1 MSWTQLRKAVCEK
14 TGMREKDVN
23 VLLRAW
29 LNSMK
34 EALARGEEVHL
45 SRLGTFWMQ
54 KTAPR
59 KSVDIST
66 GEEILIG
73 ESERLSFAMSAGL
86 REQVN
91 AVKSPRLIAENDP
104 LRKLGEQANEIID
117 ILADLGQEPNTSAA
131 HTEEEPEMPEEPES
145 PKELEIPESP
155 ENPEEPEEPESPE
168 EPEIPESP
176 ENPEEPEIPEMPEEP
191 EMPEKPESLE
201 EPEIPEMPEIPES
214 PEKPEIPESPRIPE
228 EPEKKERHTTV
239 EKKRPL
245 WVTAL
250 LTLIVFLL
258 LLLFGVLFF
267 QRQLVKWVDMLHE
280 KTELT
285 EKHHSPK
292 KPASTTLPTTAE
304 STATAQETAAT
315 PKAETQEPELKG
327 TAIKEVEVH
336 KAETQ
341 QTEAKKAEAKKAEAT
356 EAVAAKPAKAE
367 QPAQT
372 AKAEK
377 AWDGYI
383 ETVKLAEGSRLAL
396 LADRYYGERELWVY
410 IFEANRDRIKH
421 PNDVPVGTEIR
432 IPRLKAAYSDLSK
445 PENRAR
451 VEQMAQEYLNL

>member
-59 KSVDIST
+59 KSVDVTT

-91 AVKSPRLIAENDP
+91 AVKSPRLIAGNDP
-104 LRKLGEQANEIID
+104 IRKLGEQANEIID

-168 EPEIPESP
+168 EPEK
-176 ENPEEPEIPEMPEEP
+176 
-191 EMPEKPESLE
+191 PEK
-201 EPEIPEMPEIPES
+201 
-214 PEKPEIPESPRIPE
+214 PE

-292 KPASTTLPTTAE
+292 QPASTTIPTTTE
-304 STATAQETAAT
+304 STTTAQETAG
-315 PKAETQEPELKG
+315 TQEPELKA

-336 KAETQ
+336 KAEAQ
-341 QTEAKKAEAKKAEAT
+341 QTEAKKAETKKAEAT
-356 EAVAAKPAKAE
+356 EAVAAKPAKTE
-367 QPAQT
+367 QPAKT
-372 AKAEK
+372 AKDEK

-383 ETVKLAEGSRLAL
+383 KTVKLAEGSRLAL

-410 IFEANRDRIKH
+410 IFEANRDHIKH
-421 PNDVPVGTEIR
+421 PNDVPIGTEIR

>member
-1 MSWTQLRKAVCEK
+1 MSWAQLRKAVREK

-104 LRKLGEQANEIID
+104 IRKLGEQANEIID

-131 HTEEEPEMPEEPES
+131 HTEEEPE
-145 PKELEIPESP
+145 
-155 ENPEEPEEPESPE
+155 EPESPE
-168 EPEIPESP
+168 
-176 ENPEEPEIPEMPEEP
+176 
-191 EMPEKPESLE
+191 
-201 EPEIPEMPEIPES
+201 
-214 PEKPEIPESPRIPE
+214 IPE
-228 EPEKKERHTTV
+228 EPEKKEKHTTV

-292 KPASTTLPTTAE
+292 KPASTTIPTTAE

-315 PKAETQEPELKG
+315 PKAGTQESELKE

-336 KAETQ
+336 KAEAQ
-341 QTEAKKAEAKKAEAT
+341 QAESQEAEVKKAEST
-356 EAVAAKPAKAE
+356 EAVAAKPAKVE

-421 PNDVPVGTEIR
+421 PNDVPIGTEIR

-445 PENRAR
+445 PENHAR

>member
-59 KSVDIST
+59 KSVDVTT

-91 AVKSPRLIAENDP
+91 AVKSPRLIAGNDP
-104 LRKLGEQANEIID
+104 IRKLGEQANEIID

-131 HTEEEPEMPEEPES
+131 HTEEEPEMPES
-145 PKELEIPESP
+145 L
-155 ENPEEPEEPESPE
+155 EEPEEPEMPEELEEPEMPESPEEPEMPKSPE
-168 EPEIPESP
+168 EPEIPESL
-176 ENPEEPEIPEMPEEP
+176 EEPEISESQEKPEIPET
-191 EMPEKPESLE
+191 PEKPESLKE
-201 EPEIPEMPEIPES
+201 PESPEEPEKEPEIPE
-214 PEKPEIPESPRIPE
+214 KPE
-228 EPEKKERHTTV
+228 EPEKKEKHTTV

-292 KPASTTLPTTAE
+292 KPASTTIPTTTE
-304 STATAQETAAT
+304 STTTAQETAAT
-315 PKAETQEPELKG
+315 PKAGTQEPELKG

-336 KAETQ
+336 KAEAQ
-341 QTEAKKAEAKKAEAT
+341 KAESQEAEVKKAEST

-421 PNDVPVGTEIR
+421 PNDVPIGTEIR

>member
-59 KSVDIST
+59 KSVDVTT
-66 GEEILIG
+66 GEEILIS

-91 AVKSPRLIAENDP
+91 AVKSPRLIAGNDP
-104 LRKLGEQANEIID
+104 IRKLGEQANEIID

-131 HTEEEPEMPEEPES
+131 HTEEEPE
-145 PKELEIPESP
+145 SP
-155 ENPEEPEEPESPE
+155 EIPEEPEEPEEPETPE
-168 EPEIPESP
+168 E
-176 ENPEEPEIPEMPEEP
+176 PEEPEIPEMPETP
-191 EMPEKPESLE
+191 E
-201 EPEIPEMPEIPES
+201 EPESPKEPEILEKPES
-214 PEKPEIPESPRIPE
+214 PEKPEKPE

-292 KPASTTLPTTAE
+292 QPANTTIPTTTE

-315 PKAETQEPELKG
+315 PKAGTQEPELKE
-327 TAIKEVEVH
+327 TAIKEAEV
-336 KAETQ
+336 
-341 QTEAKKAEAKKAEAT
+341 KKAEST
-356 EAVAAKPAKAE
+356 EAVAAKPAKVE

-383 ETVKLAEGSRLAL
+383 GTVKLAEGSRLAL

-421 PNDVPVGTEIR
+421 PNDVPIGTEIR

>member
-59 KSVDIST
+59 KSVDVTT
-66 GEEILIG
+66 GEEILIS

-91 AVKSPRLIAENDP
+91 AVKSPRLIAGNDP
-104 LRKLGEQANEIID
+104 IRKLGEQANEIID

-131 HTEEEPEMPEEPES
+131 HTEEEPEMPEEPE
-145 PKELEIPESP
+145 
-155 ENPEEPEEPESPE
+155 
-168 EPEIPESP
+168 
-176 ENPEEPEIPEMPEEP
+176 IPEMPEEP
-191 EMPEKPESLE
+191 ES
-201 EPEIPEMPEIPES
+201 PEIPES
-214 PEKPEIPESPRIPE
+214 PEKPE
-228 EPEKKERHTTV
+228 EPEKKEKHTTV

-280 KTELT
+280 KTEFT
-285 EKHHSPK
+285 EKHYSPK
-292 KPASTTLPTTAE
+292 KPASTTIPTTTE
-304 STATAQETAAT
+304 STTTAQETAA
-315 PKAETQEPELKG
+315 TQEPELKG

-336 KAETQ
+336 KAEAQ

-367 QPAQT
+367 QPAKT
-372 AKAEK
+372 AKDEK

-383 ETVKLAEGSRLAL
+383 GTVKLAEGSRLAL

-421 PNDVPVGTEIR
+421 PNDVPIGTEIR

>member
-59 KSVDIST
+59 KSVDVTT
-66 GEEILIG
+66 GEEILIS

-91 AVKSPRLIAENDP
+91 AVKSPRLIAGNDP
-104 LRKLGEQANEIID
+104 IRKLGEQANEIID

-131 HTEEEPEMPEEPES
+131 HTEEEPEMPEEPE
-145 PKELEIPESP
+145 IPESP
-155 ENPEEPEEPESPE
+155 EKPEKPEEPEIPEEPEEPEEPENLETPE

-176 ENPEEPEIPEMPEEP
+176 E
-191 EMPEKPESLE
+191 K
-201 EPEIPEMPEIPES
+201 
-214 PEKPEIPESPRIPE
+214 PE

-292 KPASTTLPTTAE
+292 KPASTTIPTTTE
-304 STATAQETAAT
+304 STTTAQETAAT
-315 PKAETQEPELKG
+315 PKAGTQEPELKG

-336 KAETQ
+336 KAEAQ
-341 QTEAKKAEAKKAEAT
+341 QTDAKKAEAKKAEAT
-356 EAVAAKPAKAE
+356 EAVAAKPAKTE
-367 QPAQT
+367 QPAKT
-372 AKAEK
+372 AKDEK

-383 ETVKLAEGSRLAL
+383 KTVKLAEGSRLAL

-421 PNDVPVGTEIR
+421 PNDVPIGTEIR

>member
-59 KSVDIST
+59 KSVDVTT

-91 AVKSPRLIAENDP
+91 AVKSPRLIAGNDP
-104 LRKLGEQANEIID
+104 IRKLGEQANEIID

-131 HTEEEPEMPEEPES
+131 HTEEDPEMPEELEEPEEPVEPEMPESPEEPEE
-145 PKELEIPESP
+145 PEEPEIPET
-155 ENPEEPEEPESPE
+155 PEEPESPE
-168 EPEIPESP
+168 EPEK
-176 ENPEEPEIPEMPEEP
+176 
-191 EMPEKPESLE
+191 PEK
-201 EPEIPEMPEIPES
+201 
-214 PEKPEIPESPRIPE
+214 PE

-292 KPASTTLPTTAE
+292 QPASTTIPTTTE
-304 STATAQETAAT
+304 STTTAQETAG
-315 PKAETQEPELKG
+315 TQEPELKA

-336 KAETQ
+336 KAEAQ
-341 QTEAKKAEAKKAEAT
+341 QTEAKKAETKKAEAT
-356 EAVAAKPAKAE
+356 EAVAAKPAKTE
-367 QPAQT
+367 QPAKT
-372 AKAEK
+372 AKDEK

-383 ETVKLAEGSRLAL
+383 KTVKLAEGSRLAL

-421 PNDVPVGTEIR
+421 PNDVPIGTEIR

>member
-59 KSVDIST
+59 KSVDVTT

-91 AVKSPRLIAENDP
+91 AVKSPRLIAGNDP
-104 LRKLGEQANEIID
+104 IRKLGEQANEIID

-131 HTEEEPEMPEEPES
+131 HTEEEPEMPEE
-145 PKELEIPESP
+145 L
-155 ENPEEPEEPESPE
+155 EEPEMPESPE
-168 EPEIPESP
+168 EPEIPENP
-176 ENPEEPEIPEMPEEP
+176 ETPEEPEEPEIPESPEEP
-191 EMPEKPESLE
+191 EMPESPETPEEPEEPESLK
-201 EPEIPEMPEIPES
+201 EPEIPE
-214 PEKPEIPESPRIPE
+214 KPE

-285 EKHHSPK
+285 EKHHSSK
-292 KPASTTLPTTAE
+292 KPTSTTLPTTTE
-304 STATAQETAAT
+304 STTTAQETAAT
-315 PKAETQEPELKG
+315 PKAGTQEPELKG

-336 KAETQ
+336 KAEAQ
-341 QTEAKKAEAKKAEAT
+341 QTDAKKTEAKKAEAT
-356 EAVAAKPAKAE
+356 EAVAAKPAKTE
-367 QPAQT
+367 QPAKT
-372 AKAEK
+372 AKDEK

-383 ETVKLAEGSRLAL
+383 KTVKLAEGSRLAL

-410 IFEANRDRIKH
+410 IFEANRDHIKH
-421 PNDVPVGTEIR
+421 PNDVPIGTEIR

>member
-59 KSVDIST
+59 KSVDVTT
-66 GEEILIG
+66 GEEILIS

-91 AVKSPRLIAENDP
+91 AVKSPRLIAGNDP
-104 LRKLGEQANEIID
+104 IRKLGEQANEIID

-131 HTEEEPEMPEEPES
+131 HTEEEPEMPEEPEI
-145 PKELEIPESP
+145 PEMPEEPEMQEEPESP
-155 ENPEEPEEPESPE
+155 EIPEEPEEPEIPEIPEKPE

-176 ENPEEPEIPEMPEEP
+176 E
-191 EMPEKPESLE
+191 K
-201 EPEIPEMPEIPES
+201 
-214 PEKPEIPESPRIPE
+214 PE

-285 EKHHSPK
+285 EKHHSPN
-292 KPASTTLPTTAE
+292 KPASTTLPATAE
-304 STATAQETAAT
+304 STATAQETAG
-315 PKAETQEPELKG
+315 TQEPELKA

-336 KAETQ
+336 KAEAQ

-367 QPAQT
+367 QPAKT
-372 AKAEK
+372 AKDEK

-383 ETVKLAEGSRLAL
+383 GTVKLAEGSRLAL

-410 IFEANRDRIKH
+410 IFEANRDHIKH
-421 PNDVPVGTEIR
+421 PNDVPIGTEIR

>member
-1 MSWTQLRKAVCEK
+1 MSWAQLRKAVREK

-104 LRKLGEQANEIID
+104 IRKLGEQANEIID

-145 PKELEIPESP
+145 PV
-155 ENPEEPEEPESPE
+155 EPDIPESPE

-176 ENPEEPEIPEMPEEP
+176 ENPEEPEMPESP
-191 EMPEKPESLE
+191 E
-201 EPEIPEMPEIPES
+201 EPEIPEMPEKPEMPEELEIPES
-214 PEKPEIPESPRIPE
+214 PENPEEPEEPEIPDSPV
-228 EPEKKERHTTV
+228 EPEKKEKPTTV

-292 KPASTTLPTTAE
+292 KPASTTIPTTAE

-315 PKAETQEPELKG
+315 PKAGTQESELKE

-336 KAETQ
+336 KAEAQ
-341 QTEAKKAEAKKAEAT
+341 QAESQEAEVKKAEST
-356 EAVAAKPAKAE
+356 EAVAAKPAKVE

-421 PNDVPVGTEIR
+421 PNDVPIGTEIR

-445 PENRAR
+445 PENHAR

>member
-1 MSWTQLRKAVCEK
+1 M
-14 TGMREKDVN
+14 
-23 VLLRAW
+23 
-29 LNSMK
+29 
-34 EALARGEEVHL
+34 
-45 SRLGTFWMQ
+45 
-54 KTAPR
+54 
-59 KSVDIST
+59 
-66 GEEILIG
+66 
-73 ESERLSFAMSAGL
+73 
-86 REQVN
+86 
-91 AVKSPRLIAENDP
+91 
-104 LRKLGEQANEIID
+104 
-117 ILADLGQEPNTSAA
+117 
-131 HTEEEPEMPEEPES
+131 
-145 PKELEIPESP
+145 
-155 ENPEEPEEPESPE
+155 
-168 EPEIPESP
+168 
-176 ENPEEPEIPEMPEEP
+176 
-191 EMPEKPESLE
+191 
-201 EPEIPEMPEIPES
+201 
-214 PEKPEIPESPRIPE
+214 
-228 EPEKKERHTTV
+228 
-239 EKKRPL
+239 
-245 WVTAL
+245 

-292 KPASTTLPTTAE
+292 QPASTTIPTTTE
-304 STATAQETAAT
+304 STTTAQETAG
-315 PKAETQEPELKG
+315 TQEPELKA

-336 KAETQ
+336 KAEAQ
-341 QTEAKKAEAKKAEAT
+341 QTEAKKAEAKKAAAT
-356 EAVAAKPAKAE
+356 EAVAAKPAKTE

>member
-59 KSVDIST
+59 KSVDVTT
-66 GEEILIG
+66 GEEILIS

-91 AVKSPRLIAENDP
+91 AVKSPRLIAGNDP
-104 LRKLGEQANEIID
+104 IRKLGEQANEIID

-131 HTEEEPEMPEEPES
+131 HTEEEPEMPEEPE
-145 PKELEIPESP
+145 
-155 ENPEEPEEPESPE
+155 
-168 EPEIPESP
+168 
-176 ENPEEPEIPEMPEEP
+176 IPEMPEEP
-191 EMPEKPESLE
+191 EMQEEPESPEIPEEPE
-201 EPEIPEMPEIPES
+201 EPEIPEIPEKPEEPEMPES
-214 PEKPEIPESPRIPE
+214 PEKPE

-292 KPASTTLPTTAE
+292 KPASTTIPTTAE

-315 PKAETQEPELKG
+315 PKAGTQKPELKG

-367 QPAQT
+367 QPAKT
-372 AKAEK
+372 AKDEK

-383 ETVKLAEGSRLAL
+383 GTVKLAEGSRLAL

-410 IFEANRDRIKH
+410 IFEANRDHIKH
-421 PNDVPVGTEIR
+421 PNDVPIGTEIR

>member
-59 KSVDIST
+59 KSVDVTT
-66 GEEILIG
+66 GEEILIS

-91 AVKSPRLIAENDP
+91 AVKSPRLIAGNDP
-104 LRKLGEQANEIID
+104 IRKLGEQANEIID

-131 HTEEEPEMPEEPES
+131 HTEEEPEMPEEPEI
-145 PKELEIPESP
+145 PEMPEEPESP
-155 ENPEEPEEPESPE
+155 EIPEEPEEPESPE
-168 EPEIPESP
+168 TPEEPEIPESP
-176 ENPEEPEIPEMPEEP
+176 EEP
-191 EMPEKPESLE
+191 EMPE
-201 EPEIPEMPEIPES
+201 
-214 PEKPEIPESPRIPE
+214 IPE

-292 KPASTTLPTTAE
+292 KPASTTIPTTTE
-304 STATAQETAAT
+304 STTTAQETAG
-315 PKAETQEPELKG
+315 TQEPELKG

-336 KAETQ
+336 KAEAQ

-367 QPAQT
+367 QPAKT
-372 AKAEK
+372 AKDEK

-383 ETVKLAEGSRLAL
+383 GTVKLAEGSRLAL

-421 PNDVPVGTEIR
+421 PNDVPIGTEIR

>member
-1 MSWTQLRKAVCEK
+1 MEQKMSWTQLRKAVCEK

-59 KSVDIST
+59 KSVDVTT

-91 AVKSPRLIAENDP
+91 AVKSPRLIAGNDP
-104 LRKLGEQANEIID
+104 IRKLGEQANEIID

-131 HTEEEPEMPEEPES
+131 HTEEDPEMPEELEEPEEPVEPEMPESPEEPEE
-145 PKELEIPESP
+145 PEEPEIPET
-155 ENPEEPEEPESPE
+155 PEEPESPE
-168 EPEIPESP
+168 EPEK
-176 ENPEEPEIPEMPEEP
+176 
-191 EMPEKPESLE
+191 PEK
-201 EPEIPEMPEIPES
+201 
-214 PEKPEIPESPRIPE
+214 PE

-292 KPASTTLPTTAE
+292 QPASTTIPTTTE
-304 STATAQETAAT
+304 STTTAQETAG
-315 PKAETQEPELKG
+315 TQEPELKA

-336 KAETQ
+336 KAEAQ
-341 QTEAKKAEAKKAEAT
+341 QTEAKKAETKKAEAT
-356 EAVAAKPAKAE
+356 EAVAAKPAKTE
-367 QPAQT
+367 QPAKT
-372 AKAEK
+372 AKDEK

-383 ETVKLAEGSRLAL
+383 KTVKLAEGSRLAL

-421 PNDVPVGTEIR
+421 PNDVPIGTEIR

>member
-59 KSVDIST
+59 KSVDVTT

-91 AVKSPRLIAENDP
+91 AVKSPRLIAGNDP
-104 LRKLGEQANEIID
+104 IRKLGEQANEIID

-131 HTEEEPEMPEEPES
+131 HTEEEPEMPEELEEPEM
-145 PKELEIPESP
+145 PESP
-155 ENPEEPEEPESPE
+155 EEPESPESPESPE

-176 ENPEEPEIPEMPEEP
+176 EE
-191 EMPEKPESLE
+191 
-201 EPEIPEMPEIPES
+201 PEIPES
-214 PEKPEIPESPRIPE
+214 PEKPE

-285 EKHHSPK
+285 EKHHSSK
-292 KPASTTLPTTAE
+292 KPASTTIPTTTE
-304 STATAQETAAT
+304 STTTAQETIG
-315 PKAETQEPELKG
+315 TQEPELKG

-336 KAETQ
+336 KAEAQ

-356 EAVAAKPAKAE
+356 EAVAAKPAKTE
-367 QPAQT
+367 QPAKT
-372 AKAEK
+372 AKDEK

-383 ETVKLAEGSRLAL
+383 KTVKLAEGSRLAL

-421 PNDVPVGTEIR
+421 PNDVPIGTEIR

>member
-59 KSVDIST
+59 KSVDVTT

-91 AVKSPRLIAENDP
+91 AVKSPRLIAGNDP
-104 LRKLGEQANEIID
+104 IRKLGEQANEIID

-131 HTEEEPEMPEEPES
+131 HTEEEPEMPEEPE
-145 PKELEIPESP
+145 
-155 ENPEEPEEPESPE
+155 
-168 EPEIPESP
+168 
-176 ENPEEPEIPEMPEEP
+176 IPEMPEEP
-191 EMPEKPESLE
+191 EIPENPESPE
-201 EPEIPEMPEIPES
+201 EPEMPES
-214 PEKPEIPESPRIPE
+214 PEKPE
-228 EPEKKERHTTV
+228 EPEKKEKHTTV

-315 PKAETQEPELKG
+315 PKAGTQEPELKG

-336 KAETQ
+336 KAEAQ

-356 EAVAAKPAKAE
+356 EAVAAKPAKTE
-367 QPAQT
+367 QPAKT
-372 AKAEK
+372 AKDEK

-383 ETVKLAEGSRLAL
+383 GTVKLAEGSRLAL

-421 PNDVPVGTEIR
+421 PNDVPIGTEIR

>member
-1 MSWTQLRKAVCEK
+1 MSWAQLRKAVREK

-104 LRKLGEQANEIID
+104 IRKLGEQANEIID

-145 PKELEIPESP
+145 PVI
-155 ENPEEPEEPESPE
+155 PESPE
-168 EPEIPESP
+168 EPEIPEMP
-176 ENPEEPEIPEMPEEP
+176 EKPETPEEPEIPESPVESEMPESPVEP
-191 EMPEKPESLE
+191 EMPES
-201 EPEIPEMPEIPES
+201 
-214 PEKPEIPESPRIPE
+214 PE
-228 EPEKKERHTTV
+228 EPEKKEKHTTV

-292 KPASTTLPTTAE
+292 KPASTTIPTTAE

-315 PKAETQEPELKG
+315 PKAGTQEPELNG
-327 TAIKEVEVH
+327 TAIKEAEV
-336 KAETQ
+336 
-341 QTEAKKAEAKKAEAT
+341 KKAEST
-356 EAVAAKPAKAE
+356 EAVAAKPAKVE

-421 PNDVPVGTEIR
+421 PNDVPIGTEIR

>member
-1 MSWTQLRKAVCEK
+1 
-14 TGMREKDVN
+14 
-23 VLLRAW
+23 
-29 LNSMK
+29 
-34 EALARGEEVHL
+34 
-45 SRLGTFWMQ
+45 
-54 KTAPR
+54 
-59 KSVDIST
+59 
-66 GEEILIG
+66 
-73 ESERLSFAMSAGL
+73 
-86 REQVN
+86 
-91 AVKSPRLIAENDP
+91 
-104 LRKLGEQANEIID
+104 
-117 ILADLGQEPNTSAA
+117 
-131 HTEEEPEMPEEPES
+131 MPEEPETPVES
-145 PKELEIPESP
+145 EI
-155 ENPEEPEEPESPE
+155 PESPE
-168 EPEIPESP
+168 EPE
-176 ENPEEPEIPEMPEEP
+176 
-191 EMPEKPESLE
+191 
-201 EPEIPEMPEIPES
+201 
-214 PEKPEIPESPRIPE
+214 
-228 EPEKKERHTTV
+228 KKEKHTTV

-292 KPASTTLPTTAE
+292 KPASTTIPTTAE

-315 PKAETQEPELKG
+315 PEAGTQEPELKG
-327 TAIKEVEVH
+327 TAIKEVDVH
-336 KAETQ
+336 KAEAQ
-341 QTEAKKAEAKKAEAT
+341 QAESQEAEVKKAEST
-356 EAVAAKPAKAE
+356 EAVAAKPAKVE

-421 PNDVPVGTEIR
+421 PNDVPIGTEIR

>member
-1 MSWTQLRKAVCEK
+1 MSWAQLRKAVREK

-104 LRKLGEQANEIID
+104 IRKLGEQANEIID

-131 HTEEEPEMPEEPES
+131 HTEEEPEMPEEPE
-145 PKELEIPESP
+145 IPES
-155 ENPEEPEEPESPE
+155 
-168 EPEIPESP
+168 
-176 ENPEEPEIPEMPEEP
+176 PEEPEIPEMPEEP
-191 EMPEKPESLE
+191 EMPESPVEPEMPE
-201 EPEIPEMPEIPES
+201 EPEISES
-214 PEKPEIPESPRIPE
+214 PE
-228 EPEKKERHTTV
+228 EPEKKEKHTTV

-292 KPASTTLPTTAE
+292 KPASTTMPTTAE

-315 PKAETQEPELKG
+315 PKAGTQEPELKE
-327 TAIKEVEVH
+327 TAIKEVEV
-336 KAETQ
+336 
-341 QTEAKKAEAKKAEAT
+341 KKAEST
-356 EAVAAKPAKAE
+356 EAVAAKPAKVE

-421 PNDVPVGTEIR
+421 PNDVPIGTEIR

>member
-1 MSWTQLRKAVCEK
+1 MSWAQLRKAVREK

-91 AVKSPRLIAENDP
+91 AVKSPRLIDENDP
-104 LRKLGEQANEIID
+104 IRKLGEQANEIID

-145 PKELEIPESP
+145 P
-155 ENPEEPEEPESPE
+155 EN
-168 EPEIPESP
+168 
-176 ENPEEPEIPEMPEEP
+176 PEEP
-191 EMPEKPESLE
+191 EMPESPVE
-201 EPEIPEMPEIPES
+201 PES
-214 PEKPEIPESPRIPE
+214 PEKPETPVEPEIPEEPEIPDSPE
-228 EPEKKERHTTV
+228 EPEKKEKHTTV

-292 KPASTTLPTTAE
+292 KPASTTIPTTAE

-315 PKAETQEPELKG
+315 PKAGIQEPELKG
-327 TAIKEVEVH
+327 TAIKEAEVH
-336 KAETQ
+336 KAEAQ
-341 QTEAKKAEAKKAEAT
+341 QAESQEAEVKKAEST
-356 EAVAAKPAKAE
+356 EAVTAKPAKVE

-421 PNDVPVGTEIR
+421 PNDVPIGTEIR

>member
-1 MSWTQLRKAVCEK
+1 MSWAQLRKAVREK

-104 LRKLGEQANEIID
+104 IRKLGEQANEIID

-131 HTEEEPEMPEEPES
+131 HTEEEPEIPEMPKEPEMPEEPES
-145 PKELEIPESP
+145 
-155 ENPEEPEEPESPE
+155 
-168 EPEIPESP
+168 
-176 ENPEEPEIPEMPEEP
+176 PEEPEIPEMPEEP
-191 EMPEKPESLE
+191 EMPESPVEPEMPESPVEPEMPESPVEPEMPEILE
-201 EPEIPEMPEIPES
+201 EPEIPES
-214 PEKPEIPESPRIPE
+214 PE
-228 EPEKKERHTTV
+228 EPEKKEKHTTV

-292 KPASTTLPTTAE
+292 KPASTTIPTTAE

-315 PKAETQEPELKG
+315 PKAGTQEPELKE

-336 KAETQ
+336 N
-341 QTEAKKAEAKKAEAT
+341 TEAQQAE
-356 EAVAAKPAKAE
+356 VE

-421 PNDVPVGTEIR
+421 PNDVPIGTEIR

>member
-1 MSWTQLRKAVCEK
+1 MSWAQLRKAVREK

-104 LRKLGEQANEIID
+104 IRKLGEQANEIID

-145 PKELEIPESP
+145 SEY
-155 ENPEEPEEPESPE
+155 PEEPGIPE

-176 ENPEEPEIPEMPEEP
+176 ENPEEPENPEMPEEP
-191 EMPEKPESLE
+191 ESPV
-201 EPEIPEMPEIPES
+201 EPEIPEMPEKPEIQES
-214 PEKPEIPESPRIPE
+214 PEEPEMPEIPE
-228 EPEKKERHTTV
+228 EPEKKEKHTTV

-292 KPASTTLPTTAE
+292 KPASTTIPTTAE

-327 TAIKEVEVH
+327 TAIKEAEVH
-336 KAETQ
+336 N
-341 QTEAKKAEAKKAEAT
+341 TEAQQAESQEAEVKKAEFT
-356 EAVAAKPAKAE
+356 EAVTAKPAKVE

-421 PNDVPVGTEIR
+421 PNDVPIGTEIR